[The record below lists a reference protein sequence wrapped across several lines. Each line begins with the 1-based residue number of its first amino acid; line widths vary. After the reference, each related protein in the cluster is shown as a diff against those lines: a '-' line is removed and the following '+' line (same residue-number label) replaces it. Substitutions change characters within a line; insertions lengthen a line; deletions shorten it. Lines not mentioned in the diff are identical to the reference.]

1 MTTNSQLSRLSNDGP
16 LLDPDR
22 DRLHRRPFAE
32 HLAQSIRSIEPSDG
46 FVFALTGPWGSGK
59 TTVLNFTEKLLKG
72 HDEEGNDPIVIVH
85 FNAWWLSGSDKLLQ
99 DFFKQFRS
107 AFQKKGTQIAQKFSS
122 LSDSLT
128 EYSAALEPLPYIGKF
143 AAVVHRLGKLKAARE
158 ADINGLRQTIDKQL
172 REFPG
177 RIVVVIDD
185 LDRLRPEEIRL
196 VFRLVKAVAN
206 FPRTIYLLAYDEP
219 VVIRAVGDN
228 APQAGR
234 EYLDKIVQL
243 PLALPAPDRSSLGEL
258 FSQGL
263 EEILADTQEPLLD
276 WEELRRLYREAIE
289 GFLTTPRHVARFLNL
304 LRATYPLVRGE
315 VNAVDFIGIQALR
328 QFVPTM
334 HKFVANNKATFCR
347 APGDPFDEKTQGRL
361 KYIEAGLKSA
371 LESDWGK
378 DRDIAEKAVRDIL
391 VKLFPVR
398 FGDSDSPPFYRNNSR
413 EKCSVCSDEVF
424 DRYFFLGVLPSALS
438 EAEFHATMSLLPDA
452 GAFGNKLKEFASETP
467 ANGISRA
474 RTFLERLESA
484 EREVVQKEYIEPFL
498 RAIYSIG
505 DELVIESDVQGFFL
519 VNNDELIRRVTTKVL
534 KQLSTQNN
542 RFSLLHR
549 IFPEAKALSTE
560 VLHVYIFDEERNQNP
575 GLEAACTIGSDH
587 LNKLKNLVAERL
599 RSAARDDSLR
609 RIPWLGSGFVLHC
622 YADWTS
628 DAEVEEYVSKLIQ
641 SDDGLCDF
649 LMGFLWEGGINLKD
663 MKRFCPALEEWVPR
677 CKKIL
682 QTSPD
687 WLTERHRNAL
697 NLYVEAVEREQAQS
711 D

>member
-1 MTTNSQLSRLSNDGP
+1 MTTNSQLSRLSNDSP
-16 LLDPDR
+16 LLDPDQ
-22 DRLHRRPFAE
+22 DKLHRRPFAK
-32 HLAQSIRSIEPSDG
+32 HLAQSIRSIDPSGG
-46 FVFALTGPWGSGK
+46 FVFALTGSWGSGK
-59 TTVLNFTEKLLKG
+59 TTVLNFTEKLLRG

-99 DFFKQFRS
+99 DFFKQFRL
-107 AFQKKGTQIAQKFSS
+107 AIDQKITGLTRDLSS

-128 EYSAALEPLPYIGKF
+128 KYSAALEPLPYIGPLVAQF
-143 AAVVHRLGKLKAARE
+143 EEWKAARE
-158 ADINGLRQTIDKQL
+158 ADINGLRQTINEKL
-172 REFPG
+172 KKFPG

-185 LDRLRPEEIRL
+185 LDRLRPDEIRL

-206 FPRTIYLLAYDEP
+206 FPRTLYLLAYDEP

-228 APQAGR
+228 DLQAGR

-243 PLALPAPDRSSLGEL
+243 PLTLPAPDRSSLGEL

-263 EEILADTQEPLLD
+263 EEILADTQEHLLD
-276 WEELRRLYREAIE
+276 QAELYSLYREAIDD
-289 GFLTTPRHVARFLNL
+289 LLMTPRHIARFLNL

-328 QFVPTM
+328 QFTPTVYA
-334 HKFVANNKATFCR
+334 FIANNKATFCR
-347 APGDPFDEKTQGRL
+347 APEDSFDEKTQGEL
-361 KYIEAGLKSA
+361 EYLEAVLKSA

-378 DRDIAEKAVRDIL
+378 DQALAKKAVRDIL
-391 VKLFPVR
+391 VKLFLVR
-398 FGDSDSPPFYRNNSR
+398 FGDSDSRPFFRNHLR
-413 EKCSVCSDEVF
+413 EKCSVCIDEVF

-438 EAEFHATMSLLPDA
+438 EAEFRATMSLLPNTE
-452 GAFGNKLKEFASETP
+452 AFGNKLKEFASETP
-467 ANGISRA
+467 ANGINRA

-505 DELVIESDVQGFFL
+505 DELVIESDVQGSFL
-519 VNNDELIRRVTTKVL
+519 VNNDELMRRVTTKVL
-534 KQLSTQNN
+534 KQLPAQNS

-560 VLHVYIFDEERNQNP
+560 VLHVDVFNEERNQNP
-575 GLEAACTIGSDH
+575 GLEVACTIGSDH
-587 LNKLKNLVAERL
+587 LNKLKSLVAERL

-609 RIPWLGSGFVLHC
+609 RIPWLGGGFVLHR

-628 DAEVEEYVSKLIQ
+628 DHEAEAYVSNLIQ
-641 SDDGLCDF
+641 SDEGLCDF
-649 LMGFLWEGGINLKD
+649 LTGFLWDGGINPED
-663 MKRFCPALEEWVPR
+663 VKRFCPALEEWVPR
-677 CKKIL
+677 CKEIL
-682 QTSPD
+682 ETSPD

-697 NLYVEAVEREQAQS
+697 NLYVKAVEREQAQS